1 MVQLSVTELETRE
14 VSQKDSILSCGFSPL
29 GLILTVVVGVVFA
42 VGAILLGRLK
52 YDDCMPLA
60 GSCSVAISAACHA
73 LEYDKANGYM
83 MPVTWGVVEVK
94 GGIGRCAVTTAA
106 DIESPKEGIRYQ

>member
-1 MVQLSVTELETRE
+1 M
-14 VSQKDSILSCGFSPL
+14 
-29 GLILTVVVGVVFA
+29 LIIHHAALLVGTI
-42 VGAILLGRLK
+42 ILLSIVLIGFRK
-52 YDDCMPLA
+52 YDGTMQMVATNSL
-60 GSCSVAISAACHA
+60 AISAACHA